1 MLDVLIGIIILIFAA
16 LGSREGIAKSLLSVL
31 LLFGALFLA
40 SGAVN
45 YLAQSAPQFKDP
57 KYIGAIIVF
66 LLVWIVSY
74 LLLDLLLGVLI
85 RRIIR
90 IIILG
95 PADIIGGILVGAFK
109 GFLISGII
117 LQLIL
122 YLPVSAATKK
132 QISESTLSRFSIT
145 AYHWLYPFAKKAVP
159 IVSGWLNKSPLKEIK
174 ADEKLEGKPVEV
186 KEVSPDEFMGKVE
199 EYKEVA
205 RDQEKQIKKL
215 LKSKKLLKDIP
226 AKVEA
231 LGE

>member
-31 LLFGALFLA
+31 LVFAALFLA

-45 YLAQSAPQFKDP
+45 YLAQNYPQFKDP
-57 KYIGAIIVF
+57 TYIGATIIF
-66 LLVWIVSY
+66 LLVWLVSY
-74 LLLDLLLGVLI
+74 LLIDFLLGFLV

-90 IIILG
+90 IVILG
-95 PADIIGGILVGAFK
+95 PADIIGGILIGAFK

-122 YLPVSAATKK
+122 YLPISDATKK

-159 IVSGWLNKSPLKEIK
+159 VVSSWLNKSPLNEIK
-174 ADEKLEGKPVEV
+174 DDKKLEKKPAEV

-199 EYKEVA
+199 QVKEVA
-205 RDQEKQIKKL
+205 KDQEKQIKKL